1 MYPQINDA
9 HKYNSALYCRLS
21 KEDDKKETECDSS
34 SIINQKTMLEEY
46 ANQQGVGS
54 YAIYVDDGIS
64 GTTFERD
71 DWKRLIDDIEAGKIN
86 MVITKDMSRL
96 GRDYIEIGRLMEKYF
111 PENGVR
117 YIPLLDGVDTG
128 IESTNNDIS
137 PFRAIMNDLYAKDI
151 SKKITAVKRDK
162 QKKGLFIG
170 GKPAYGYKKHP
181 TIKNAIVIDEPAA
194 EVVRDIFK
202 WALKEE
208 KSCRE
213 IAKTLNLADVPT
225 PATYAGINLDPKRK
239 GPYSGLWSSE
249 RISFMLQNEVYIGN
263 MVQGRTKQINYKVK
277 KPLKLPP
284 EEWKVIEGT
293 HEPII
298 DKTTFVKVGELI
310 KSRERTRQRTHDFLL
325 KGIIYCH
332 ECGKPLGVNVCKTA
346 GKQHSLFFACRTY
359 QRFTTNS
366 ACTLHYNKVD
376 TITDIIVTKIKEICR
391 RYIGFLDL
399 DEITDE
405 VNGKVLSERRRQQ
418 NSAANIKA
426 NLEAIKFKIDRVY
439 NDRLSDKIDEEDYQ
453 RIYRKL
459 KAEQAHLQSKVDTLG
474 DPENE
479 RLLDDRQVKE
489 LVTKF
494 LEAEECSR
502 ELIVSLIERIELT
515 EKKELYIYFKFKEL
529 EMPEN
534 LQKTVQLKA
543 SGE

>member
-9 HKYNSALYCRLS
+9 HNYNAALYARLS
-21 KEDDKKETECDSS
+21 KEDDRKEIESDSS
-34 SIINQKTMLEEY
+34 SIINQKTMLEDY
-46 ANQQGVGS
+46 AKQQEVGS
-54 YAIYVDDGIS
+54 YTVYVDDGVS

-71 DWKRLIDDIEAGKIN
+71 DWKRLIDDIESGKIN

-96 GRDYIEIGRLMEKYF
+96 GRDYIEIGRLMERYF

-117 YIPLLDGVDTG
+117 YISLLDGVDTG

-162 QKKGLFIG
+162 QTKGLFIG
-170 GKPAYGYKKHP
+170 GKAPYGYKKHP
-181 TIKNAIVIDEPAA
+181 TQKNVIVVDEPAA

-202 WALKEE
+202 LAIEG

-213 IAKTLNLADVPT
+213 IAKTLNLTNVPT

-249 RISFMLQNEVYIGN
+249 RVSFMLHNEVYIGN
-263 MVQGRTKQINYKVK
+263 MVQGRMKQINYKIK
-277 KPLKLPP
+277 KPIKLPP
-284 EEWKVIEGT
+284 EEWKIVEGT
-293 HEPII
+293 HEPIV

-376 TITDIIVTKIKEICR
+376 TITDIILEKVKEICR
-391 RYIGFLDL
+391 RYIGLL
-399 DEITDE
+399 NLEEIAGE
-405 VNGKVLSERRRQQ
+405 VNGKMLSERKRQQ

-453 RIYRKL
+453 RIYRRL
-459 KAEQAHLQSKVDTLG
+459 KEEQTSLQSKVDTLS
-474 DPENE
+474 DWENE
-479 RLLDDRQVKE
+479 QLLNNQEIKE

-494 LEAEECSR
+494 LQAEECSR
-502 ELIVSLIERIELT
+502 ELLVGLIERIELT
-515 EKKELYIYFKFKEL
+515 EQKELFIHFKFKEL
-529 EMPEN
+529 QMTES
-534 LQKTVQLKA
+534 LQETVQLKA